1 MFNSFIKE
9 NIDKNKWHIIN
20 SWELFYHTVL
30 NIITVN
36 ASIIEIKAF
45 LEQCFDH
52 LLFLSLNIH
61 CIIN

>member
-36 ASIIEIKAF
+36 ASIIEIK
-45 LEQCFDH
+45 CFPRTM
-52 LLFLSLNIH
+52 FWPSTFFKP
-61 CIIN
+61 